1 MPVPRNE
8 DGLVEEQQDEIYL
21 DEEDEEFAEDE
32 LDVDEDAEATEG
44 PGVRRG
50 PSLPRTV
57 DFSEEDFRAKLGAAD
72 SSTAKPYIMTRD
84 YSPGE
89 LILHP
94 QFGVGIIAAILGP
107 KKMQVV
113 FQESSKVLVMN
124 YTPSR

>member
-1 MPVPRNE
+1 MPVPRDE
-8 DGLVEEQQDEIYL
+8 DGLGEEQQDEIYL
-21 DEEDEEFAEDE
+21 EEEDEEFAEDE
-32 LDVDEDAEATEG
+32 LDVEEDVEATEE

-107 KKMQVV
+107 KKIQVV
-113 FQESSKVLVMN
+113 FQENSKVLVMN